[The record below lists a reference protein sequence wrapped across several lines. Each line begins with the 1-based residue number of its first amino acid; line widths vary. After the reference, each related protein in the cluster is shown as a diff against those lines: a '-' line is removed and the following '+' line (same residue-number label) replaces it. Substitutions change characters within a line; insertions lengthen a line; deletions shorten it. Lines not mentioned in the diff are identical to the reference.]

1 MSNRPVSRR
10 WKLALAAVFYTLLVL
25 FLVRYLRGTDWSQL
39 ARLEFSPLYLMA
51 AVPFS
56 LGSRML
62 QPIAW
67 SVLIRGYGDRP
78 PPYAQI
84 TRVYATS
91 WMGRYIPGKVAWIGA
106 KVLFGREYGVRAST
120 LAATSIAEAALHLG
134 TALALAFV
142 LLALW
147 GNALVLTSDLW
158 LLGMIAMLAL
168 ATLLAPPVFNR
179 VTAWARS
186 LMKVPSPAD
195 IGRLSHATVL
205 GSGVL
210 YLLIHALSGPPIYF
224 VLKSMFPAV
233 AASLIPEL
241 TAAVLLAGTLG
252 TLALFAPAGLGV
264 REGILIVLL
273 GLLIPKSVAVAGVV
287 VLRLWSIAMDLL
299 YYAAALVLDG
309 ARPMRS
315 STSLPS

>member
-1 MSNRPVSRR
+1 M
-10 WKLALAAVFYTLLVL
+10 LAAVFYTLLVL

-39 ARLEFSPLYLMA
+39 ARLEFSPLYLLA

-56 LGSRML
+56 IGSRML

-67 SVLIRGYGDRP
+67 SILIRAYGDRP

-106 KVLFGREYGVRAST
+106 KIFFGREYGVRAST
-120 LAATSIAEAALHLG
+120 LAATSIAEAALHLI

-147 GNALVLTSDLW
+147 GNELVLADDLW
-158 LLGMIAMLAL
+158 MLAMLAML
-168 ATLLAPPVFNR
+168 AMATLLAPPVFNR
-179 VTAWARS
+179 ATSWARS
-186 LMKVPSPAD
+186 FAGAPGTDA
-195 IGRLSHATVL
+195 
-205 GSGVL
+205 SGVGYGTLLTSGAL
-210 YLLIHALSGPPIYF
+210 YLAIHALSGPSIFY
-224 VLKSMFPAV
+224 VLKSMYPGI

-241 TAAVLLAGTLG
+241 TAAVLIAGTLG
-252 TLALFAPAGLGV
+252 TLALFAPAGIGV
-264 REGILIVLL
+264 REGILIVLI

-287 VLRLWSIAMDLL
+287 VLRLWSIIMDLL
-299 YYAAALVLDG
+299 YYVIGLVLDR
-309 ARPMRS
+309 ARPI
-315 STSLPS
+315 TSIPPESQSPA